1 MSIKYRTIEQR
12 VELFRAFHH
21 RKNKRPL
28 LGFSTGG
35 EYALPRYPFSAG
47 LPENRPLTPA
57 DFDIAGYVEDSE
69 RLFLLHE
76 ELGGDFIYSGS
87 AFWGI
92 PWLEAMLGCPLYA
105 SHLTGSIRAE
115 PPENFSPGNI
125 PVFSPDN
132 PWVKLMGQMLD
143 ALAKRAAGR
152 FPLGTTRMR
161 GIADLLSALYGGV
174 AFVLEMYDN
183 PDSIRQVAG
192 HLTDLFIA
200 CGKFQL
206 DRIPVFH
213 DGVGSF
219 FYNAWM
225 PQGTVWHQED
235 ATALLSPELYKEFI
249 EPCDRR
255 IVESFP
261 HVVIHQ
267 HSTGFV
273 PNNAYLDMCMTALE
287 MHIDSGGPSA
297 EALTERHLAIL
308 RERPLIICGIIPET
322 DLDWIFSK
330 LPASGLAVITIVD
343 TPETACRLWEKY
355 IDKQF
360 YT

>member
-1 MSIKYRTIEQR
+1 MAIKDKTIEQR
-12 VELFRAFHH
+12 VELFRTFH
-21 RKNKRPL
+21 RRENKRPL
-28 LGFSTGG
+28 LGFSTGS
-35 EYALPRYPFSAG
+35 EYAMPRYPFTAK
-47 LPENRPLTPA
+47 LPEDRALTPA
-57 DFDIAGYVEDSE
+57 DFNIAEYVEDSE
-69 RLFLLHE
+69 RLFLIHE
-76 ELGGDFIYSGS
+76 QLGGDFIYSGS

-115 PPENFSPGNI
+115 RPEDFSPGNI
-125 PVFSPDN
+125 PDFSLDN

-143 ALAKRAAGR
+143 ALANRAAGR
-152 FPLGTTRMR
+152 FPLATTRMR
-161 GIADLLSALYGGV
+161 GISDLLSALYGGIE
-174 AFVLEMYDN
+174 FVFEMYNN
-183 PDSIRQVAG
+183 PDSIRQVAER
-192 HLTDLFIA
+192 LTDLFIA

-206 DRIPVFH
+206 ERIPVFH

-225 PQGTVWHQED
+225 PRGTVWHQED
-235 ATALLSPELYKEFI
+235 AAALLSPELYNEFI

-255 IVESFP
+255 IVDSFP

-273 PNNAYLDMCMTALE
+273 PTNAYLDMRMTVLE

-297 EALTERHLAIL
+297 EALFERHLAIL

-330 LPASGLAVITIVD
+330 LPASGLAIITIVD
-343 TPETACRLWEKY
+343 TPETAGRLWEKY
-355 IDKQF
+355 IEK
-360 YT
+360 